1 MQGVEILTSAQVVTE
16 WASNWIVFWVVFLIM
31 FGIGLFFGIKF
42 TIAEDDWTPMVAC
55 ILVSI
60 IVGCLFG
67 LWGGEIFRGVASY
80 ETQYKVTI
88 SDEVSMT
95 EFYEHY
101 EVIEQDGKIFT
112 VKEKTNES
120 N

>member
-1 MQGVEILTSAQVVTE
+1 MQGVEILTSTQVMIEYAFDQT
-16 WASNWIVFWVVFLIM
+16 AFWITLITI
-31 FGIGLFFGIKF
+31 FGLCLVIGVLSVLCDN
-42 TIAEDDWTPMVAC
+42 EDT
-55 ILVSI
+55 SI
-60 IVGCLFG
+60 IPFLALVGIILGTLTGAAAG
-67 LWGGEIFRGVASY
+67 LLADEPVTY

-112 VKEKTNES
+112 VREKER
-120 N
+120 